1 MNKRRLKSGDER
13 AKERANGSFEAHPH
27 ARSAT
32 SSLSQLAGSHNP
44 GDERTMAAEKKREG
58 LRFSFEKKKQSKAKR
73 EKERSDAVVLRGKK
87 KDDDGERERER
98 RELPRA
104 GGQKPSKKRN

>member
-58 LRFSFEKKKQSKAKR
+58 LRFSFEKKKSKAKQN
-73 EKERSDAVVLRGKK
+73 V
-87 KDDDGERERER
+87 
-98 RELPRA
+98 
-104 GGQKPSKKRN
+104 KKREAMLLC